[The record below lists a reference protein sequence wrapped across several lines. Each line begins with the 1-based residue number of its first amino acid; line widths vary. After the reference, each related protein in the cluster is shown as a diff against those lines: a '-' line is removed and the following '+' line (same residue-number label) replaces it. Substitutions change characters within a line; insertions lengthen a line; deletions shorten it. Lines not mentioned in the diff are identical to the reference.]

1 MNTFSQTKSNNNSG
15 ALSPE
20 EYIYKSML
28 LPTPTSSKPSSNRS
42 VISTTSRSSLD
53 TTNSN
58 NINSKG
64 PFLSMDF
71 LSPDDDISFMTLHQ
85 GDSKR
90 SITSSDFVKDAFLSD
105 ADLETTT
112 SLSRGPSARQLMSNK
127 KRDLPMVELTAKLE
141 RITTGDDILG
151 ENIRMSS
158 SEWLAD
164 FPADVNLGAMPQSLF
179 YDTPVPAASNPTNQ
193 RTQARDETN
202 VYKHESPVLSSSLV
216 VDNLRKSDSTPPL
229 PQLSSSLTK
238 SEDDDSSYEEQRTK
252 KTSTKKTSIS
262 STSKTKKRRK
272 RVIDESK
279 VCEPTPDD
287 VLFGRGGKTNTH
299 PGNIRF
305 RQHALEL
312 RSWYEQSSKE
322 EKQRIS
328 ELLVEGVKSEGH
340 RFLERGSDGDW
351 HEVIGNGA
359 RKKASQALREKVKG
373 RGKSKSA
380 VSSSITSANSQ
391 NSDEDVNAVG
401 N

>member
-1 MNTFSQTKSNNNSG
+1 
-15 ALSPE
+15 
-20 EYIYKSML
+20 
-28 LPTPTSSKPSSNRS
+28 
-42 VISTTSRSSLD
+42 
-53 TTNSN
+53 
-58 NINSKG
+58 
-64 PFLSMDF
+64 MDF
-71 LSPDDDISFMTLHQ
+71 LSPDDDIM

-112 SLSRGPSARQLMSNK
+112 SLSRGPSARQLMSNE

-179 YDTPVPAASNPTNQ
+179 YDTPVPAASNPTNPT
-193 RTQARDETN
+193 TQARDETN
-202 VYKHESPVLSSSLV
+202 VYKHESPFLSSSLV

-340 RFLERGSDGDW
+340 RFLECGSDGDW

-359 RKKASQALREKVKG
+359 RKKASQALRERVKG
-373 RGKSKSA
+373 REKSKSA

-391 NSDEDVNAVG
+391 KSDEDVNAARMNG
-401 N
+401 RN